1 MGRPLLVS
9 LLDEAHDFVGSVRF
23 EVRVFPVEVHCLV
36 VAVCRLSHKL
46 VMEKNRSII
55 SDAACR
61 RLQCSTSEI

>member
-46 VMEKNRSII
+46 VMEKKSFNYF
-55 SDAACR
+55 
-61 RLQCSTSEI
+61 